1 MIGDRATGR
10 DMLDSKVG
18 AGGLG
23 VGMSGHGVTLAHDGS
38 ALDPRRLGYGLT
50 VRVPESLA
58 RPSRHLATAMIQGA
72 WRQLRQAGRTRAGSP
87 TARRF
92 GAFGD
97 GSSIAFPPGD
107 VIGPQAIRIGRR
119 CAIGA
124 EVSLACGFPAQTFP
138 ATCDP
143 VITVGDRCSIGRG
156 GFLVGLSSIVLED
169 DVTIAPNV
177 YITDHNHTYADLWLP
192 IGQQW
197 PEQAD
202 VRIGEGCWL
211 GTGVIV
217 LPGTTIGR
225 HVTVAGGAVVR
236 GDIPPYSVIA
246 GAPAK
251 VVRQWTEAEG
261 WVPPLPHE
269 IDVPEGW
276 PVGTPPQA

>member
-1 MIGDRATGR
+1 MATVSAVPLPEALARRAR
-10 DMLDSKVG
+10 DTLAATVQG
-18 AGGLG
+18 AWA
-23 VGMSGHGVTLAHDGS
+23 LAHDVGK
-38 ALDPRRLGYGLT
+38 
-50 VRVPESLA
+50 V
-58 RPSRHLATAMIQGA
+58 
-72 WRQLRQAGRTRAGSP
+72 RAGSAR
-87 TARRF
+87 ARRF
-92 GAFGD
+92 GAFGE

-107 VIGPQAIRIGRR
+107 VIGPQAVRIGAR

-124 EVSLACGFPAQTFP
+124 EVSLAAGFPAQTFP
-138 ATCDP
+138 DVCDP
-143 VITVGDRCSIGRG
+143 VITIGDRCSIGRG
-156 GFLVGLSSIVLED
+156 GFVVGLSSIVLED

-177 YITDHNHTYADLWLP
+177 YITDHNHTYTDLWLP

-246 GAPAK
+246 GTPAR
-251 VVRQWTEAEG
+251 VVRQWSEADG
-261 WVPPLPHE
+261 WVPPLAHSL
-269 IDVPEGW
+269 DVPPGW
-276 PVGTPPQA
+276 PVGVPPTS